1 MRIFFSIALLTVVI
15 AAVASIETTTA
26 KQRTTVSVDPLGM
39 TLVTTGLTPQQYDYN
54 AF

>member
-1 MRIFFSIALLTVVI
+1 MRIFFSIVLLTVVI

-26 KQRTTVSVDPLGM
+26 KQRTTVSIDPLGM
-39 TLVTTGLTPQQYDYN
+39 TLVTTGLPTWQSD